1 LAVALANIDEVIAL
15 IKASP
20 TSAEAKVKLLARPWK
35 SDSVLVMLGEV
46 GADACR
52 PEGLDR
58 QYGLKGKEYFISPEQ
73 AQAIL
78 DLRLHRLTGLE
89 HEKLIGDYTELL
101 KQIAEYLDI
110 LGSESRLLGVVRD
123 ELEAVKKEYG
133 DERRTE
139 IVGSQLDL
147 TMEDLI
153 SEEDRVVTISKTGYA
168 KSQPLADYS
177 AQKRG
182 GTGKAAASVKDED
195 IVEHL
200 LIANTHDTLLCFSSQ
215 GKVYWLKVFMIPVAS
230 RTARGKPL
238 VNILPLEEG
247 ERITSMLPV
256 KDYPEDEFVF
266 MATSNGTVKKTA
278 LTNFSR
284 QRSVGLRAIEL
295 DEGDELVG
303 TAITDGSKDVMLIS
317 SSGKTIRFNE
327 DDVRAMGR
335 TARGVRGIK
344 MADEYKMIAL
354 IIPDSSKQI
363 LTVCEQ
369 GYGKRTL
376 VDDFPVYG
384 RGGQGVIGI
393 QTSDRNGPVVGA
405 AQVSES
411 DEIMLISD
419 KGTLVRTR
427 VTEVSV
433 QGRNTQGVRLIRL
446 KDGENLVGLEQV
458 DEPEEVEELEVS
470 IDDLA
475 ESIESSELAADPDTS
490 EFE

>member
-1 LAVALANIDEVIAL
+1 
-15 IKASP
+15 
-20 TSAEAKVKLLARPWK
+20 
-35 SDSVLVMLGEV
+35 M
-46 GADACR
+46 
-52 PEGLDR
+52 
-58 QYGLKGKEYFISPEQ
+58 
-73 AQAIL
+73 
-78 DLRLHRLTGLE
+78 
-89 HEKLIGDYTELL
+89 
-101 KQIAEYLDI
+101 
-110 LGSESRLLGVVRD
+110 
-123 ELEAVKKEYG
+123 
-133 DERRTE
+133 
-139 IVGSQLDL
+139 
-147 TMEDLI
+147 
-153 SEEDRVVTISKTGYA
+153 
-168 KSQPLADYS
+168 
-177 AQKRG
+177 
-182 GTGKAAASVKDED
+182 
-195 IVEHL
+195 
-200 LIANTHDTLLCFSSQ
+200 IANTHDTLLCFSSQ

-238 VNILPLEEG
+238 VNILPLDEG

-458 DEPEEVEELEVS
+458 DEPEEVEELEAA
-470 IDDLA
+470 IDDQA
-475 ESIESSELAADPDTS
+475 ETVVSSEPATDPDTNES
-490 EFE
+490 E

>member
-1 LAVALANIDEVIAL
+1 
-15 IKASP
+15 
-20 TSAEAKVKLLARPWK
+20 
-35 SDSVLVMLGEV
+35 
-46 GADACR
+46 
-52 PEGLDR
+52 
-58 QYGLKGKEYFISPEQ
+58 
-73 AQAIL
+73 
-78 DLRLHRLTGLE
+78 
-89 HEKLIGDYTELL
+89 
-101 KQIAEYLDI
+101 
-110 LGSESRLLGVVRD
+110 
-123 ELEAVKKEYG
+123 
-133 DERRTE
+133 
-139 IVGSQLDL
+139 
-147 TMEDLI
+147 
-153 SEEDRVVTISKTGYA
+153 
-168 KSQPLADYS
+168 
-177 AQKRG
+177 
-182 GTGKAAASVKDED
+182 
-195 IVEHL
+195 
-200 LIANTHDTLLCFSSQ
+200 
-215 GKVYWLKVFMIPVAS
+215 
-230 RTARGKPL
+230 
-238 VNILPLEEG
+238 
-247 ERITSMLPV
+247 
-256 KDYPEDEFVF
+256 
-266 MATSNGTVKKTA
+266 
-278 LTNFSR
+278 
-284 QRSVGLRAIEL
+284 
-295 DEGDELVG
+295 
-303 TAITDGSKDVMLIS
+303 MLIS

-354 IIPDSSKQI
+354 IIPDPTKQI

-446 KDGENLVGLEQV
+446 KDGEFLVGLEQV
-458 DEPEEVEELEVS
+458 DEPDEVEELEVS

-490 EFE
+490 ESE